1 MPCGS
6 RQITIISYISLMNK
20 GKLKKKWKVPRYCF
34 FVHGLNISFSRCKR
48 YQFFVFLAWH
58 PNRYRGC
65 SDCGPSEAEHLKKY
79 QTLAATPQ
87 AFHTGTLPPHPT
99 RYFHEFAPDSH
110 ETLHVCF
117 IWCDKIERWDL
128 FFCFINGKIRKAW
141 HQSLTYIEKN
151 QKSVKLVKN
160 MYITLS
166 DF

>member
-1 MPCGS
+1 MIIKQKEPCHDSS

-110 ETLHVCF
+110 ETLHVCL
-117 IWCDKIERWDL
+117 ICILWHGIALADL
-128 FFCFINGKIRKAW
+128 F
-141 HQSLTYIEKN
+141 E
-151 QKSVKLVKN
+151 
-160 MYITLS
+160 ITGWGEGTILIANVV
-166 DF
+166 